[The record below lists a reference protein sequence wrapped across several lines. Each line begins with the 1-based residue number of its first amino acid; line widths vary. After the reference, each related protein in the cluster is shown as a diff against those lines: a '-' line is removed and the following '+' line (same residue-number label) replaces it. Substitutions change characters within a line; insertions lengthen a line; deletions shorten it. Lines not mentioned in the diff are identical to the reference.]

1 MPLSIPLRP
10 LALAV
15 ACVLAV
21 LPVGATAAPPNGG
34 STLIGRV
41 QGTGATSPMVGQLV
55 TVEGRISAD
64 FGTVG
69 GRRGLGGW
77 FVQDSGDADPTSSD
91 GLFVTGALAPGL
103 TIGSA
108 VRVHGRV
115 VERDAGRGASL
126 TAIEPLRVEAIDAPH
141 LAPLAAQAVSAP
153 AGDWERHEG
162 MLLRIAA
169 PLTVI
174 DHHAAPAHGQVQVAF
189 DGRLWQP
196 NERERPGSAAAREL
210 AVANS
215 ARRLMLDD
223 GFAGARRP
231 RSGDD
236 HGDDGIGAD
245 SIGAARLGSTLHR
258 VEGVLDQRDG
268 RYRLQLTRTPQ
279 LQPAARPAA
288 PRVDGDVRI
297 AALNLENLFNGDGLG
312 GGFPTERGARSV
324 DELRRQLARQVA
336 TLRALDADV
345 VALMELENDGYDAH
359 SSLAQL
365 VQALNARPTGAG
377 AGDGARW
384 QFVRGCADDCRDG
397 ARGPGVDTIRVG
409 LIFRTDRVRPQGTP
423 ATLEG
428 GPFGDRSRVPLAQAF
443 VPVRA
448 DGRDDG
454 AAFVVVANHFK
465 SKSCSEALGDDRDQG
480 DGAGCWNALR
490 TDAARRLD
498 AWLKTDPTRTGSDL
512 TLIVGDL
519 NAYAQESPVR
529 ALADAG
535 WRDAFVAHGVPAP
548 YSYAYKGELGRLDH
562 ALLSPAF
569 AQRLRGAAEWHANA
583 DEPESAG
590 YRDNPAPGP
599 WRSSDHDPLLL
610 GFALRASR

>member
-1 MPLSIPLRP
+1 MPLSLPLRP

-15 ACVLAV
+15 ACVFAA
-21 LPVGATAAPPNGG
+21 LPTGASAAPPSGG

-41 QGTGATSPMVGQLV
+41 QGTGATSPMAGQLV
-55 TVEGRISAD
+55 TVEGRVSAD
-64 FGTVG
+64 FGAAG
-69 GRRGLGGW
+69 GRGNLGGW
-77 FVQDSGDADPTSSD
+77 FVQDGGDGDPASSD
-91 GLFVTGALAPGL
+91 ALFVTGALAPGL
-103 TIGSA
+103 AIGSA

-115 VERDAGRGASL
+115 VERGAGRGASL
-126 TAIEPLRVEAIDAPH
+126 TAIEPLRVEAINAVRVAPV
-141 LAPLAAQAVSAP
+141 AAQALSAP
-153 AGDWERHEG
+153 VGDWERHEG

-174 DHHAAPAHGQVQVAF
+174 DHHAAPENGQVQVAF

-210 AVANS
+210 AAANT
-215 ARRLMLDD
+215 ARRLLLDD
-223 GFAGARRP
+223 GFSRARRP
-231 RSGDD
+231 GAADRAIDA
-236 HGDDGIGAD
+236 DG
-245 SIGAARLGSTLHR
+245 IGAARLGSTLHR

-268 RYRLQLTRTPQ
+268 RYRLQLTRAPQ
-279 LQPAARPAA
+279 LQSAARPAA
-288 PRVDGDVRI
+288 PVVDGDVRI
-297 AALNLENLFNGDGLG
+297 AALNLENLFNGDGHG
-312 GGFPTERGARSV
+312 GGFPTERGARSA

-365 VQALNARPTGAG
+365 VGALNGPSPGAG
-377 AGDGARW
+377 TGGVARW
-384 QFVRGCADDCRDG
+384 QFVRGCADGCPDG
-397 ARGPGVDTIRVG
+397 ARGPGIDTIRVG
-409 LIFRTDRVRPQGTP
+409 LIYRSDRVRPQGAP

-428 GPFGDRSRVPLAQAF
+428 GPFGERSRVPLAQAF

-454 AAFVVVANHFK
+454 VAFVVVANHFK
-465 SKSCSEALGDDRDQG
+465 SKSCSEAQGEDRDQG

-498 AWLKTDPTRTGSDL
+498 AWLKTDPTRTGSEL
-512 TLIVGDL
+512 ALIVGDL

-535 WRDAFVAHGVPAP
+535 WRDAFVVHGVPAP

-590 YRDNPAPGP
+590 YRDNPEPGP

-610 GFALRASR
+610 GFALRTRQ